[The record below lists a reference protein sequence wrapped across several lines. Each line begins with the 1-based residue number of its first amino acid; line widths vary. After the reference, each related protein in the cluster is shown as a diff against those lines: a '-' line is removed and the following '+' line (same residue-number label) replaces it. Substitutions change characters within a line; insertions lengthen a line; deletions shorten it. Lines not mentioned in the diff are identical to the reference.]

1 MTDDAARAWSLAK
14 DIGTC
19 MLVTHATHGL
29 HSRPMSSIVQQDE
42 SKIRFLADAKAG
54 KDDEIK
60 ANPDVLLAYS
70 NGSNKHV
77 SIKGPA
83 TISTDRALIKRLWN
97 PGAQAF
103 FPAGPDAADVVVIE
117 VSPTGA
123 EYWDGDNSVV
133 SAVKFAA
140 ALATGSTPKL
150 GDSAKTNL

>member
-1 MTDDAARAWSLAK
+1 MTDADRAWALAR

-19 MLVTHATHGL
+19 MLVTRATQGF
-29 HSRPMSSIVQQDE
+29 HSRPMSSLVDQDAG
-42 SKIRFLADAKAG
+42 KIRFLADAKAG

-60 ANPDVLLAYS
+60 SNPDVLLAYS

-83 TISTDRALIKRLWN
+83 TISTDRALIKRLWS

-103 FPAGPDAADVVVIE
+103 FPEGPDGADVVVIE

-123 EYWDGDNSVV
+123 EYWDGNNAVV
-133 SAVKFAA
+133 SVVKFAA
-140 ALATGSTPKL
+140 ALATGTKPAL